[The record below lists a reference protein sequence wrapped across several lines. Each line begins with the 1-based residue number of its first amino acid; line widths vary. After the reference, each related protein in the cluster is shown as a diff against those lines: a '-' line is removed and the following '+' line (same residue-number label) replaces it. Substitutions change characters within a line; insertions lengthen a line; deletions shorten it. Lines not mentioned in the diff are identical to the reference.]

1 MTLQGKQ
8 EFERLLEEVFPFYIA
23 CDASERVV
31 SVGRSLRKILPL
43 PLQSGDAAQ
52 LFEVLRPH
60 GARSLSTLGAGGA
73 GRAGLV
79 VIKLVIGLQMRGQ
92 VFDRGEHGV
101 VFVGTPWFEDVDD
114 AVTLGLTVD
123 DFAPYDAAADYAVLL
138 SQVRAQLIEQD
149 ELAQRLSEEV
159 RRAERLRDDARV
171 ANEQAIEASKARDRF
186 LAMMSHELRTPL
198 TTILA
203 TNQLMLMGDLS
214 AAQREHALAQQRA
227 GAALLALINSVL
239 DISKL
244 QAGKFDLVP
253 ESFELRVAVEDVVGS
268 MRDEAER
275 KGLLL
280 EWIASGVVPTTVRGD
295 PVRFR
300 QMLTNYIA
308 NAIKFTERGG
318 VIVRVDVREMSEQ
331 RCKIGVA
338 VTDTGIGIKSEHIDS
353 LFKPFVQVRRDRGTG
368 HIGTGL
374 GLSICRQI
382 AELMGGSAG
391 VSSVWG
397 KGSTFWFDGWFEL
410 DAVPRTRRTGQF
422 RPLSIAPPPAL
433 LAVNGPKPTT
443 SRSDRVPRVLVVE
456 DDAVNRRLLALLV
469 ESMGYV
475 VDAASD
481 GAAGVEAVRS
491 GSYSV
496 VLMDCSMPGMD
507 GFEATAA
514 IRALPGPLC
523 DIPVIAVT
531 AHALEGDRERC
542 ISEGMD
548 DYLTKPFNPSQIRQT
563 LSLWV
568 PLNDSTSEATSAA
581 LRTTQG
587 AQSERSDVDRSVL
600 RALKAY
606 QRPDEPDLVAEVVTL
621 FESDARTRAA
631 ELERAVEA
639 RDPSA
644 VRFHA
649 HALKGASSNVGA
661 RKVERLARWI
671 ERVDPLDDWGLTRD
685 LARALAAEVELA
697 VVALRSV

>member
-1 MTLQGKQ
+1 MSVLEKQ
-8 EFERLLEEVFPFYIA
+8 EVERLLEEVFPFYIA
-23 CDASERVV
+23 CEDSRVV
-31 SVGRSLRKILPL
+31 GVGRSLRKILPA
-43 PLQSGDAAQ
+43 PLQSCDTSM
-52 LFEVLRPH
+52 LFEILRPH
-60 GARSLSTLGAGGA
+60 GVATICAIRERPSA
-73 GRAGLV
+73 LV
-79 VIKLVIGLQMRGQ
+79 VIKLATGLQLRGQ
-92 VFDRGEHGV
+92 VFTRRERGV
-101 VFVGTPWFEDVDD
+101 VFVGTPWFEDVAD
-114 AVTLGLTVD
+114 AMAMGLTVD
-123 DFAPYDAAADYAVLL
+123 DFAPYDAAADYVVLL
-138 SQVRAQLIEQD
+138 SQVRAQLLEGD
-149 ELAQRLSEEV
+149 ELAQRLTEEV

-171 ANEQAIEASKARDRF
+171 ANEQAVEASKARDRF

-203 TNQLMLMGDLS
+203 TNQLMLMGELPP
-214 AAQREHALAQQRA
+214 AQREHALAQKRA

-253 ESFELRVAVEDVVGS
+253 ETFDLRVSVEDVVGS

-280 EWIASGVVPTTVRGD
+280 EWVASGAVPTMVRGD

-300 QMLTNYIA
+300 QMLTNYVA

-318 VIVRVDVREMSEQ
+318 VMVRVDVKETAEQ
-331 RCKIGVA
+331 RCKLGVS
-338 VTDTGIGIKSEHIDS
+338 VTDTGIGIKTEHLDV

-368 HIGTGL
+368 HLGTGL

-382 AELMGGSAG
+382 AELMGGTAG
-391 VSSVWG
+391 VTSVFG

-410 DAVPRTRRTGQF
+410 EAVPRTRRTGQF
-422 RPLSIAPPPAL
+422 RALSIAPPPSL
-433 LAVNGPKPTT
+433 LPAGGEKPAS
-443 SRSDRVPRVLVVE
+443 SRSDRAPRVLVVE

-469 ESMGYV
+469 ESMGYA
-475 VDAASD
+475 VDVASD
-481 GAAGVEAVRS
+481 GAAGVQAARG

-514 IRALPGPLC
+514 IRELPQPLC
-523 DIPVIAVT
+523 EIPVIAVT

-563 LSLWV
+563 LSQWA
-568 PLNDSTSEATSAA
+568 PIDENESGSASATT
-581 LRTTQG
+581 RTPAGTQ
-587 AQSERSDVDRSVL
+587 AVRSDVDLSVL
-600 RALKAY
+600 RALKVY
-606 QRPDEPDLVAEVVTL
+606 QRPDEPDLVAEVVML
-621 FESDARTRAA
+621 FESDARQRAA
-631 ELERAVEA
+631 ELEESIERK
-639 RDPSA
+639 DTSA
-644 VRFHA
+644 VRLHA

-671 ERVDPLDDWGLTRD
+671 ERVDPLEDWSLTRD
-685 LARALAAEVELA
+685 IARALAAEVESA
-697 VVALRSV
+697 VIALRSA

>member
-1 MTLQGKQ
+1 MSLQGTQ

-23 CDASERVV
+23 CDASGQVV
-31 SVGRSLRKILPL
+31 GLGRSLRKILPR
-43 PLQSGDAAQ
+43 PLQSGDSAQ
-52 LFEVLRPH
+52 LIEVLRPH
-60 GARSLSTLGAGGA
+60 GASSLCAIGAR
-73 GRAGLV
+73 RAELV
-79 VIKLVIGLQMRGQ
+79 VVKLVIGLQLRGQ
-92 VFDRGEHGV
+92 VFDRGENGA
-101 VFVGTPWFEDVDD
+101 VFVGRPWFEDLDD
-114 AVTLGLTVD
+114 AMMLGLTVD
-123 DFAPYDAAADYAVLL
+123 DFAPYDAAADDVVLS
-138 SQVRAQLIEQD
+138 SQLRAQMLEAD
-149 ELAQRLSEEV
+149 KLAQRLKEEV
-159 RRAERLRDDARV
+159 RKAEKLRDDARV

-203 TNQLMLMGDLS
+203 TNQLMLMGELS
-214 AAQREHALAQQRA
+214 AAQREHAQAQKRA
-227 GAALLALINSVL
+227 GATLLALINSVL

-253 ESFELRVAVEDVVGS
+253 ESFELRVAIEDVVGS

-280 EWIASGVVPTTVRGD
+280 EWVASGAVPTTVRGD

-300 QMLTNYIA
+300 QMLTNYVA

-318 VIVRVDVREMSEQ
+318 VIVRVDVRETSDQ
-331 RCKIGVA
+331 RCKIVVA
-338 VTDTGIGIKSEHIDS
+338 VTDTGIGIKSEHVEL

-368 HIGTGL
+368 HLGTGL
-374 GLSICRQI
+374 GLSICKQI

-391 VSSVWG
+391 VTSVWG

-410 DAVPRTRRTGQF
+410 EAVPRTRRTGQF

-433 LAVNGPKPTT
+433 LPTSGSKPVP
-443 SRSDRVPRVLVVE
+443 SRSGRAPRVLVVE

-475 VDAASD
+475 VDVASD
-481 GAAGVEAVRS
+481 GAAGVEAVRG
-491 GSYSV
+491 GSYSL

-514 IRALPGPLC
+514 IRGLPAPLC

-563 LSLWV
+563 LSQWA
-568 PLNDSTSEATSAA
+568 PLDDTASDASSTA

-587 AQSERSDVDRSVL
+587 SQSARSDVDLSVL
-600 RALKAY
+600 RGLKAY
-606 QRPDEPDLVAEVVTL
+606 QRPDEPDLVAEVVAL
-621 FESDARTRAA
+621 FESDARERAA
-631 ELERAVEA
+631 QLERAVEA
-639 RDPSA
+639 RESAA
-644 VRFHA
+644 VRLHA

-671 ERVDPLDDWGLTRD
+671 ERVDPLDDWALTRD

-697 VVALRSV
+697 VVALRSA